1 MRTES
6 RQTVSPWNRW
16 FTNFATRS
24 SQIVGSPLAF
34 FLSII
39 CVIGWLAT
47 GPLFRWSDTWQLFIN
62 SITNVVTF
70 VVVFVIQNSQNRDSA
85 AINLK
90 LNELIHASA
99 GAKGAKEELIDIEKL
114 SDKEL
119 EGLYHRYE
127 RIKEEWS
134 RRSQA

>member
-6 RQTVSPWNRW
+6 HQTVSPWNRW
-16 FTNFATRS
+16 FTNFAMRS
-24 SQIVGSPLAF
+24 AQIAGSPLAF
-34 FLSII
+34 LLSII
-39 CVIGWLAT
+39 CVIGWLVT
-47 GPLFRWSDTWQLFIN
+47 GPLFKWSDTWQLFIN

-99 GAKGAKEELIDIEKL
+99 GAREELIDIEKL

-119 EGLYHRYE
+119 EGLYRRYE
-127 RIKEEWS
+127 RIKTEWTRRS
-134 RRSQA
+134 RR

>member
-6 RQTVSPWNRW
+6 QQTVSPWNRW
-16 FTNFATRS
+16 FTNFATQS
-24 SQIVGSPLAF
+24 AQIAGSPLAF
-34 FLSII
+34 LLSII
-39 CVIGWLAT
+39 CVIGWLVT
-47 GPLFRWSDTWQLFIN
+47 GPLFKWSDTWQLFIN

-99 GAKGAKEELIDIEKL
+99 GAREELIDIEKL

-119 EGLYHRYE
+119 EGLYRRYE
-127 RIKEEWS
+127 RIKTEWTRRS
-134 RRSQA
+134 RR

>member
-6 RQTVSPWNRW
+6 HQTVSPWNRW

-24 SQIVGSPLAF
+24 AQIAGSPLAF
-34 FLSII
+34 LLSII
-39 CVIGWLAT
+39 CVIGWLVT
-47 GPLFRWSDTWQLFIN
+47 GPLFKWSDTWQLFIN

-99 GAKGAKEELIDIEKL
+99 GAREELIDIEKL

-119 EGLYHRYE
+119 EGLYRRYE
-127 RIKEEWS
+127 RIKTEWTRRS
-134 RRSQA
+134 RR